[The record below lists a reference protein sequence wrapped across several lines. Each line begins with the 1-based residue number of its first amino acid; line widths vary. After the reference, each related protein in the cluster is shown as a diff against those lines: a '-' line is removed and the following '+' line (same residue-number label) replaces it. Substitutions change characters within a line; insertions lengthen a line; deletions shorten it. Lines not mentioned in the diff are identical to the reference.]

1 MGGVYPEST
10 LFSEYN
16 FDCGMGFLGEAL
28 ECTGSA
34 KSAVENMPPGVKMVF
49 SGFEVGIA
57 VMSGGALTSCAPPTS
72 PCRQA
77 YIDFNGEGVDR
88 PSWDPLTLVAAVRS
102 VDQLG

>member
-16 FDCGMGFLGEAL
+16 FDCGMGFLGDTL

-49 SGFEVGIA
+49 SGFEVGIE
-57 VMSGGALTSCAPPTS
+57 VMSGGALTSCAPTSS
-72 PCRQA
+72 PCRHA
-77 YIDFNGEGVDR
+77 YIDFNGEYNDR
-88 PSWDPLTLVAAVRS
+88 PSWDPLTVYAAIVGT
-102 VDQLG
+102 DEA